1 MNGLEKEYYEELK
14 KNTKLVMIDE
24 IVKKLDKTN
33 IDFNIIR
40 VEINKKINYIQNNIK
55 RLLKPGNQDEIY
67 KFLYSIFDINKYIY
81 GAFLAFD
88 KNIYTGSQ
96 GTVYNE
102 EYKLFAPIVYKE
114 NNGEF
119 KRYEINLYNY
129 TSGDW
134 EWWTVPAESK
144 KNYMSKPFK
153 GLISNFDIITHSFP
167 IIVEDKFYGLFGYI
181 FEFQKINNICSY
193 V

>member
-1 MNGLEKEYYEELK
+1 MNGLEKEYYDELK
-14 KNTKLVMIDE
+14 KNTKLVMIAE

-33 IDFNIIR
+33 IDFNVIR
-40 VEINKKINYIQNNIK
+40 VEMNKKLNYVKKHIK
-55 RLLKPGNQDEIY
+55 NWTKAGNEDEIY
-67 KFLYSIFDINKYIY
+67 NFLYSVFDINKYIY
-81 GAFLAFD
+81 GALLAFD

-102 EYKLFAPIVYKE
+102 EYKLFAPLVYKE
-114 NNGEF
+114 NNGKF
-119 KRYEINLYNY
+119 KRYDVNLYNY

-144 KNYMSKPFK
+144 KDYMTKPFK
-153 GLISNFDIITHSFP
+153 GSISKFDIIVHSFP
-167 IIVEDKFYGLFGYI
+167 IIIEDKFYGLFGYV